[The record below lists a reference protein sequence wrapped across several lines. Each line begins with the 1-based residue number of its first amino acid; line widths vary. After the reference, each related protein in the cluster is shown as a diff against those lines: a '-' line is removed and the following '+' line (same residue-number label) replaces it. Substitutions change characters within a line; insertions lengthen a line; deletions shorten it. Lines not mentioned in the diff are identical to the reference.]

1 MEIPYP
7 GGSALIRTALL
18 KQGIPFHSVD
28 TSMASISASTLKS
41 YDASLKKWWY
51 FCQEGELDIYE
62 ASIPRIIEFLQL
74 EFNKGLSFSALN
86 GIRSAISLITTAD
99 VKDDLRVSRFFRGIS
114 KLRPPKPKYDC
125 TWDPKDILDYY
136 DSQQMNEKLDLKC
149 LSEKLLIL
157 LAIVTGQR
165 IHTLSLIKIENIRV
179 SKDKIEIL
187 IPDPVKTSG
196 INVFQP
202 LLLLPFY
209 RKNLKICPATP
220 LRDYL
225 NVTSQSRG
233 GVSELFLSLNKPKK
247 AVCKQTLSSWV
258 KNVFKKCKI
267 DTSIFSAH
275 STRHASNS
283 AAQRLGVNIDV
294 ILKAAGWSA
303 QSDTFAKFYNRN
315 LVSNRSDFAQAILN
329 QSKN

>member
-233 GVSELFLSLNKPKK
+233 GILKMDG
-247 AVCKQTLSSWV
+247 LSS
-258 KNVFKKCKI
+258 KYMSTSLYFNKGNV
-267 DTSIFSAH
+267 DFSLTLTKS
-275 STRHASNS
+275 STTK
-283 AAQRLGVNIDV
+283 V
-294 ILKAAGWSA
+294 IGTYEQPKEDDKVTDMMLKDALSFQGTISE
-303 QSDTFAKFYNRN
+303 
-315 LVSNRSDFAQAILN
+315 
-329 QSKN
+329 